1 MELQGITGYAAAQTP
16 QARRPEPQEAPP
28 AQAEPLKA
36 VRRDE
41 YIPSGGA
48 PQGAGDAPAEQTTA
62 NTDRVDREI
71 ADLRQQKEQLEQQLR
86 ACAGEDRAEA
96 LAQRLA
102 QVERA
107 LSQKDNDAYRRQHTD
122 FT

>member
-1 MELQGITGYAAAQTP
+1 MELQGITGPAAAQAP
-16 QARRPEPQEAPP
+16 QVRRPEPQEPPP
-28 AQAEPLKA
+28 AQEEPLKA

-41 YIPSGGA
+41 YIPSGV
-48 PQGAGDAPAEQTTA
+48 PKGAGGAPAEQMTA

-71 ADLRQQKEQLEQQLR
+71 ADLRRQKEQLEQQLR
-86 ACAGEDRAEA
+86 ACAGEERAEA

-107 LSQKDNDAYRRQHTD
+107 LSQKDNDAYRCQHTD